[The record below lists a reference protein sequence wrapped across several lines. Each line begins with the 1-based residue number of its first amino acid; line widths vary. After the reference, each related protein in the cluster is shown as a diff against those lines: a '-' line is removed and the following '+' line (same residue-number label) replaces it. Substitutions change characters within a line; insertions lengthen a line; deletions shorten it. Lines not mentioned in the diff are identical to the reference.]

1 MALNRGLLRI
11 EAFEATWSGKFTM
24 TYPRSSIVVLV
35 METNF
40 TEPEIDSASL
50 LRQGFVGEP
59 IEGRRYVEMKVVV
72 EPVSMRTGPFH
83 CPILA

>member
-1 MALNRGLLRI
+1 MALNCGVLRI
-11 EAFEATWSGKFTM
+11 EAFVATWSGKFKKTF
-24 TYPRSSIVVLV
+24 PRSSIVVWAIEL
-35 METNF
+35 NF
-40 TEPEIDSASL
+40 TELEIDSASL
-50 LRQGFVGEP
+50 LRQGDTSVP